1 MCLSLL
7 LMKLRVTVQKIVLK
21 NIHIIILYV
30 KTGLKY
36 TKFLGWV
43 DRSEIGTAVCL
54 PRLLNLGH
62 AAVDLLEYYTQVLHS
77 SISPYINKCRW
88 PSSVPDF
95 FGRTLVWTKVE
106 NIK

>member
-43 DRSEIGTAVCL
+43 DRSEIGTLCCQLAYA
-54 PRLLNLGH
+54 NLGTVNS
-62 AAVDLLEYYTQVLHS
+62 AVPVPVKSTGVRLILVLPQDEKS
-77 SISPYINKCRW
+77 
-88 PSSVPDF
+88 
-95 FGRTLVWTKVE
+95 
-106 NIK
+106 